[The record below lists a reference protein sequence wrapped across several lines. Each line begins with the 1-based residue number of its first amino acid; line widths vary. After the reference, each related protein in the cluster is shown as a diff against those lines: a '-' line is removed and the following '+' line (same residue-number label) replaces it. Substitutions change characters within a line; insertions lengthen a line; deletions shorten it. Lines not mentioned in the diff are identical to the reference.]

1 MYIISNILEL
11 TYDPEK
17 LKYLWD
23 GLESVHPK
31 CHSIFI
37 LKLKIKKKKT
47 FLFTIEWRFRSR
59 DCLGT

>member
-17 LKYLWD
+17 LKHLWD
-23 GLESVHPK
+23 SLEFVHPK

-37 LKLKIKKKKT
+37 LKLKIKKKDIS
-47 FLFTIEWRFRSR
+47 FYN
-59 DCLGT
+59 

>member
-31 CHSIFI
+31 CRSIFI
-37 LKLKIKKKKT
+37 LKLKIKKKRHF
-47 FLFTIEWRFRSR
+47 FLQLNGAFVAGIV
-59 DCLGT
+59 

>member
-37 LKLKIKKKKT
+37 LKLKIKKKGHF
-47 FLFTIEWRFRSR
+47 FLQLNGAFVAGIV
-59 DCLGT
+59 

>member
-37 LKLKIKKKKT
+37 LKLKIKKKDIS
-47 FLFTIEWRFRSR
+47 FYN
-59 DCLGT
+59 